1 MKQLNTY
8 RKLSTFELAY
18 MIIVCIVGA
27 GYLIACVLRW

>member
-27 GYLIACVLRW
+27 GYLIGCVLRW